1 MADGSEAVNSIV
13 PRAQAMQYTG
23 MKQVLPVLRTLI
35 CLMLVAACA
44 PVTMYYNTGTE
55 VSRLE
60 SDLLSCQVSAARNV
74 PVSNQVR
81 RDPPQYYPARR
92 ICRHDGS
99 CYTRGGFFEPGDVYT
114 VDVNAG
120 LRTRVTDQ
128 CMAERGYREVSI
140 PRCPSNVSRDA
151 IPAVTR
157 VLPPLT
163 ADSCILR
170 NKDKTWQILNTPG

>member
-13 PRAQAMQYTG
+13 PTARAMQYTG
-23 MKQVLPVLRTLI
+23 MKQFLPALRFLT
-35 CLMLVAACA
+35 CLSLVASCA
-44 PVTMYYNTGTE
+44 PVTMYYDAGAE

-60 SDLLSCQVSAARNV
+60 SDLLTCQVSAARDV

-81 RDPPQYYPARR
+81 REPPQYYPARR
-92 ICRHDGS
+92 ICHHDGS
-99 CYTRGGFFEPGDVYT
+99 CYTRGGFFEPGAVYT

-120 LRTRVTDQ
+120 LRARVTDQ
-128 CMAERGYREVSI
+128 CMTARGYNQVSI
-140 PRCPSNVSRDA
+140 PRCPADVTRNA

-163 ADSCILR
+163 ANSCISR